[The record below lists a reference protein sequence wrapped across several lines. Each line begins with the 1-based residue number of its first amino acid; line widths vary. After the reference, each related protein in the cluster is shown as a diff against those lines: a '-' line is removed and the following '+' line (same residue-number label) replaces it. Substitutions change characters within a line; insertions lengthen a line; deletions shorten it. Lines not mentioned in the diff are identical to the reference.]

1 MKNLLKKVV
10 AELNK
15 LETILK
21 EEILEAKEYYGDHTD
36 DAEMYIGQ
44 LFDRHYE
51 RVDSI
56 IDQYDQENILICF
69 DNGKWILK

>member
-1 MKNLLKKVV
+1 MTKLLEV
-10 AELNK
+10 AKELN
-15 LETILK
+15 EMEAILK

-56 IDQYDQENILICF
+56 LDQYDPENILIHF